1 MGDEYY
7 ERLGVASD
15 ASAEEI
21 AAAYR
26 ERLKETH
33 PDVSD
38 ASDAKERTKQLIEA
52 KEVLTDE
59 TERMRYD
66 RLGHERYVRVER
78 GETPEPDSTSST
90 RSSRTVSDRD
100 ETASGSTRGSR
111 TASDP
116 GGTTSGATGTGRH
129 SRRSG
134 RRRHSGDGRRPGGK
148 RGHDRRSREYVGDGV
163 DWDEW
168 SETDWDAV
176 SDAVWEEVTGD
187 GADDGRSGRDPG
199 PGSAPGWRGNTAGE
213 TAGTGESGAGVN
225 NGAGQSGGAA
235 TARPGAGAGV
245 SNGAGQS
252 GGAATAHPGTGSG
265 RAAGPSQAATGT
277 SQASGD
283 STVGWYQGGDP
294 SGTGPNSW
302 SVGGNLTGPWS
313 GWRSESGRAGYGTFP
328 PHRVLSP
335 IQTAVLTLLCFAAF
349 PLLVAGSVFP
359 NFDPA
364 TRVVF
369 ATFLVFVVAVLIILS
384 QLGVVVFGSWTV
396 LFPVAFA
403 HFGVPLL
410 SPSGVV
416 ALGAAVLS
424 LGFAGLSWLLTRPP
438 VI

>member
-7 ERLGVASD
+7 ERLGVTSD

-26 ERLKETH
+26 ERLKQTH

-78 GETPEPDSTSST
+78 GETPEPDPTSST
-90 RSSRTVSDRD
+90 ESARTTSDRD

-116 GGTTSGATGTGRH
+116 GGTTSGATGTGGH

-134 RRRHSGDGRRPGGK
+134 RRRHPGDGRRPGGK

-187 GADDGRSGRDPG
+187 GADDGRSGRDPEPG
-199 PGSAPGWRGNTAGE
+199 PGSAPDWGGNTAGD
-213 TAGTGESGAGVN
+213 TAGTGES
-225 NGAGQSGGAA
+225 
-235 TARPGAGAGV
+235 GAGV

-252 GGAATAHPGTGSG
+252 GGAATARPGAEAG

-396 LFPVAFA
+396 LFPVAFV

-424 LGFAGLSWLLTRPP
+424 LGLAGLSWLLTRPP
-438 VI
+438 AI

>member
-26 ERLKETH
+26 KRLKKAH
-33 PDVSD
+33 PDVSN

-59 TERMRYD
+59 TERTRYD

-78 GETPEPDSTSST
+78 GEAPEPNSTSST
-90 RSSRTVSDRD
+90 ES
-100 ETASGSTRGSR
+100 SR

-116 GGTTSGATGTGRH
+116 GGTASRSTRDSTTASDPGGTASGATGTDGH

-134 RRRHSGDGRRPGGK
+134 GRRHPGDGHRPGGK
-148 RGHDRRSREYVGDGV
+148 RGRDRRSREYVGDGV

-187 GADDGRSGRDPG
+187 SADDVRSGRDPG
-199 PGSAPGWRGNTAGE
+199 PGSAPNWGGNTSGG
-213 TAGTGESGAGVN
+213 TA
-225 NGAGQSGGAA
+225 GAGQSGPGVSNGPGQNGGAA
-235 TARPGAGAGV
+235 TARPGGA
-245 SNGAGQS
+245 S
-252 GGAATAHPGTGSG
+252 
-265 RAAGPSQAATGT
+265 RAAGPGKTATET

-302 SVGGNLTGPWS
+302 SVGGTLTDPWS
-313 GWRSESGRAGYGTFP
+313 GWRFGSNGGAGYGTVP
-328 PHRVLSP
+328 PRRILSP

-403 HFGVPLL
+403 HFGVPLF
-410 SPSGVV
+410 SPYGAVV
-416 ALGAAVLS
+416 LGAAVLS
-424 LGFAGLSWLLTRPP
+424 LGLAGLSWLLTRPH
-438 VI
+438 VT